1 MTNLSVLLFVL
12 LDIIGSLAIGMLVFG
27 IIVFLIDQMIKSSTE
42 SHENNRRKLFEYS
55 EKINKSKTEL
65 REASWQLTDKINK
78 LKIETEE
85 IIKKADKSNEEY
97 DPIQVLNKLQNLLK
111 NNHNNN
117 NNNTITIWDLL
128 YDKSEYP
135 YKDIFTQFENS
146 LNNIGKLKAPTDF
159 FENHLAFR
167 YKIH

>member
-78 LKIETEE
+78 LK
-85 IIKKADKSNEEY
+85 
-97 DPIQVLNKLQNLLK
+97 
-111 NNHNNN
+111 
-117 NNNTITIWDLL
+117 
-128 YDKSEYP
+128 
-135 YKDIFTQFENS
+135 F
-146 LNNIGKLKAPTDF
+146 
-159 FENHLAFR
+159 
-167 YKIH
+167 